1 METPELNP
9 RRQITYIA
17 LAALSTAPGIL
28 LRITGAHADPVLA
41 AFLYGMAIVGA
52 AFILA
57 WAAEVIQL
65 DIGAGL
71 ALAMLA
77 LIAVLPE
84 YAVDFVFTSKA
95 GQEFADT
102 GQAATY
108 GPLALA
114 NMTGAN
120 QLLIGFGWPMVIL
133 IGTWRVKKKR
143 ATLDQAEGATA
154 NVVNLRKAQ
163 SVDIAYLAVA
173 SLYGMTL
180 FLKDTLTLVD
190 AAILVGIY
198 TLYLVRLSGASR
210 EEPHLVGP
218 SAYIGSLPKRQ
229 RRLVNYAGFV
239 FAAGAILA
247 VAEPFAESII
257 ELGQAIGVSDF
268 LLVKWIAPLASEA
281 PELLVA
287 VLFAWRL
294 AASTGIG
301 ALISSKVN
309 QWTLLV
315 GTLPVVFAI
324 FAGQFIGLPLDR
336 VQRVELWVTAAQS
349 AFAVAIIASRSVSRT
364 AAWAMLGLFVA
375 QLGESGLAE
384 VGLLSAEASTQARIG
399 VGVVFLLAAIWVLR
413 KDFRVLGTVMRD
425 GLRASWDELEQEEE
439 PQPRL

>member
-1 METPELNP
+1 M
-9 RRQITYIA
+9 
-17 LAALSTAPGIL
+17 
-28 LRITGAHADPVLA
+28 
-41 AFLYGMAIVGA
+41 
-52 AFILA
+52 
-57 WAAEVIQL
+57 
-65 DIGAGL
+65 
-71 ALAMLA
+71 
-77 LIAVLPE
+77 
-84 YAVDFVFTSKA
+84 
-95 GQEFADT
+95 
-102 GQAATY
+102 
-108 GPLALA
+108 
-114 NMTGAN
+114 
-120 QLLIGFGWPMVIL
+120 
-133 IGTWRVKKKR
+133 
-143 ATLDQAEGATA
+143 
-154 NVVNLRKAQ
+154 
-163 SVDIAYLAVA
+163 
-173 SLYGMTL
+173 
-180 FLKDTLTLVD
+180 
-190 AAILVGIY
+190 
-198 TLYLVRLSGASR
+198 
-210 EEPHLVGP
+210 
-218 SAYIGSLPKRQ
+218 PKRQ

-375 QLGESGLAE
+375 QLGESGAGRGRPPQRRSFYPGTDWSGRRIPPCCHLGSPQGFP
-384 VGLLSAEASTQARIG
+384 GLGNRDERWASC
-399 VGVVFLLAAIWVLR
+399 LL
-413 KDFRVLGTVMRD
+413 G
-425 GLRASWDELEQEEE
+425 
-439 PQPRL
+439 